1 MLADIADEVKEG
13 EVLHPVVVVG
23 HYGGVWSTAVEV
35 EEVGELTF
43 DGFLIVAQGFFVNKL
58 ALLTLHRGVADHTCG
73 TSDNGDRF
81 VAAAL
86 QMLEHHHTD
95 EMAYVEAVG
104 CRVDS
109 EIGRCHLFL

>member
-1 MLADIADEVKEG
+1 MLADIADEVEEG

-23 HYGGVWSTAVEV
+23 HYGGVWSAAVEV

-43 DGFLIVAQGFFVNKL
+43 DGFLIVAQGLFVDKL
-58 ALLTLHRGVADHTCG
+58 ALLTFHRGVADHSCG
-73 TSDNGDRF
+73 ASDNGDWL
-81 VAAAL
+81 VTAAL

-104 CRVDS
+104 RRIDS